1 MNVIIRTQWCF
12 LNILFYVDTFGS
24 VYTSK
29 GMLTIEQYIYGTHYY
44 MFSSQHC
51 FVFIFLSCWLN
62 LTLCLLCDIGRV
74 LLCVRNHQLQLVKSR
89 KTTIYREF
97 KVSEHELIFFKLQ
110 TNIEYIAVDNF
121 DNKSYIMWYICMF
134 L

>member
-1 MNVIIRTQWCF
+1 
-12 LNILFYVDTFGS
+12 
-24 VYTSK
+24 
-29 GMLTIEQYIYGTHYY
+29 ML
-44 MFSSQHC
+44 SSQHC
-51 FVFIFLSCWLN
+51 FVFIFLPCWLH
-62 LTLCLLCDIGRV
+62 LTICLLYGIGRV

-121 DNKSYIMWYICMF
+121 DNKSYMLWYINMF